1 MKIRYALLAAALLAP
16 AYAGTTEPQ
25 VEVKEAPAAKR
36 LSGSVTFGY
45 DTNYTGRGYVVSHSV
60 AEGDSVLY
68 GALKLNYDIGKPGQ
82 WTLGS
87 TIAYQ
92 VPTSGH
98 TLYGN
103 PSIGPNIAAGA
114 VDQTILGTLMG
125 QGMSEAAAQATLAGI
140 KANNSPISAD
150 GTTYN
155 DTVKAAQ
162 KRKIKQ
168 ANVENQFT
176 VITEA
181 KYTSTTGLWNVAL
194 GHNFTRGGLLGVMA
208 KHYRDQGASVVN
220 EVFVAPEWTPY
231 KWLSIGVKTSYS
243 FQGIQGWWFEPYV
256 TAKAPIIGTPEDIK
270 LLGVLTLG
278 MSATADYFA
287 APYNACGNG
296 SQAFW
301 IKFSTP
307 WFVKDNFIIT
317 PSISFN
323 WLGKGGIDANKN
335 SEFKHYTEN
344 PNMVPFKNFGVVA
357 GVSAT
362 YMF

>member
-25 VEVKEAPAAKR
+25 VEIQEAPAAKR
-36 LSGSVTFGY
+36 LSGSVTLGY
-45 DTNYTGRGYVVSHSV
+45 DSNYSGRGYVVSHSV
-60 AEGDSVLY
+60 AEGDSVVY
-68 GALKLNYDIGKPGQ
+68 SALKLNYDLGKPGQ

-98 TLYGN
+98 RLYGGGVKLGK
-103 PSIGPNIAAGA
+103 PMPVPGGVLPAGYRVDIGDKNI
-114 VDQTILGTLMG
+114 
-125 QGMSEAAAQATLAGI
+125 
-140 KANNSPISAD
+140 
-150 GTTYN
+150 
-155 DTVKAAQ
+155 
-162 KRKIKQ
+162 
-168 ANVENQFT
+168 ENQFT
-176 VITEA
+176 VITDA
-181 KYTSTTGLWNVAL
+181 KYTSTTGLWNVAM
-194 GHNFTRGGLLGVMA
+194 GHHFTHGGLLGVMA
-208 KHYRDQGASVVN
+208 KHYRDQGASCVN

-231 KWLSIGVKTSYS
+231 KWLSVGVKTSFS
-243 FQGIQGWWFEPYV
+243 FQGITGWWFEPYV

-323 WLGKGGIDANKN
+323 WLGKGGINANKGAESRPLN
-335 SEFKHYTEN
+335 DTAI
-344 PNMVPFKNFGVVA
+344 PFRNFAVVA

>member
-25 VEVKEAPAAKR
+25 VEIQEAPAAKR
-36 LSGSVTFGY
+36 LSGSVTLGY
-45 DTNYTGRGYVVSHSV
+45 DSNYSGRGYVVSHSV
-60 AEGDSVLY
+60 AEGDSVVY
-68 GALKLNYDIGKPGQ
+68 TALKLNYDLGKPGQ

-92 VPTSGH
+92 IPTSGH
-98 TLYGN
+98 RLYGGGVKLGK
-103 PSIGPNIAAGA
+103 PMPVAPGVVLPAGYRVAIGDKNI
-114 VDQTILGTLMG
+114 
-125 QGMSEAAAQATLAGI
+125 
-140 KANNSPISAD
+140 
-150 GTTYN
+150 
-155 DTVKAAQ
+155 
-162 KRKIKQ
+162 
-168 ANVENQFT
+168 ENQFT
-176 VITEA
+176 VITDA
-181 KYTSTTGLWNVAL
+181 KYTSTTGLWNVAM
-194 GHNFTRGGLLGVMA
+194 GHHFTHGGLLGVMA
-208 KHYRDQGASVVN
+208 KHYRDQGASCVN

-231 KWLSIGVKTSYS
+231 KWLSVGVKTSFS
-243 FQGIQGWWFEPYV
+243 FQGITGWWFEPYV

-323 WLGKGGIDANKN
+323 WLGKGGINANKGAESRPLN
-335 SEFKHYTEN
+335 DTAI
-344 PNMVPFKNFGVVA
+344 PFRNFAVVA

>member
-25 VEVKEAPAAKR
+25 VEIQEAPAAKR
-36 LSGSVTFGY
+36 LSGSFTLGY
-45 DTNYTGRGYVVSHSV
+45 DSNYSGRGYVVSHSV
-60 AEGDSVLY
+60 AEGDSVVY
-68 GALKLNYDIGKPGQ
+68 TALKLNYDLGKPGQ

-87 TIAYQ
+87 TVAYQ

-98 TLYGN
+98 RLYGGGVKLGK
-103 PSIGPNIAAGA
+103 PMPIAPGVTLPAGYRVDIGDKNI
-114 VDQTILGTLMG
+114 
-125 QGMSEAAAQATLAGI
+125 
-140 KANNSPISAD
+140 
-150 GTTYN
+150 
-155 DTVKAAQ
+155 
-162 KRKIKQ
+162 
-168 ANVENQFT
+168 ENQFSL
-176 VITEA
+176 INQA
-181 KYTSTTGLWNVAL
+181 NYASTTGLWNVSV
-194 GHNFTRGGLLGVMA
+194 GHHFTHGGLLGVMA

-231 KWLSIGVKTSYS
+231 KWLSVGVKTSYS
-243 FQGIQGWWFEPYV
+243 FQGITGWWFEPYV

-301 IKFSTP
+301 VKFSTP

-323 WLGKGGIDANKN
+323 WLGKGGINANKGAESRPLN
-335 SEFKHYTEN
+335 DTAI
-344 PNMVPFKNFGVVA
+344 PFRNFGVVA

>member
-25 VEVKEAPAAKR
+25 VEIQEAPAAKR
-36 LSGSVTFGY
+36 LSGSVTLGY
-45 DTNYTGRGYVVSHSV
+45 DSNYSGRGYVVSHSV
-60 AEGDSVLY
+60 AEGDSVVY
-68 GALKLNYDIGKPGQ
+68 TALKLNYDLGKPGQ

-87 TIAYQ
+87 TVAYQ

-98 TLYGN
+98 RLYGGGVKLGK
-103 PSIGPNIAAGA
+103 PMPVAPGVTLPAGYRVDIGDKNI
-114 VDQTILGTLMG
+114 
-125 QGMSEAAAQATLAGI
+125 
-140 KANNSPISAD
+140 
-150 GTTYN
+150 
-155 DTVKAAQ
+155 
-162 KRKIKQ
+162 
-168 ANVENQFT
+168 ENQFT
-176 VITEA
+176 VITDA
-181 KYTSTTGLWNVAL
+181 KYTSTTGLWNVAM
-194 GHNFTRGGLLGVMA
+194 GHHFTHGGLLGVMA

-231 KWLSIGVKTSYS
+231 KWLSVGVKTSYS
-243 FQGIQGWWFEPYV
+243 FQGITGWWFEPYV

-307 WFVKDNFIIT
+307 WFVKYNVIIT
-317 PSISFN
+317 PSLSFN
-323 WLGKGGIDANKN
+323 WLGKGGINANKGAESRPLN
-335 SEFKHYTEN
+335 DTAI
-344 PNMVPFKNFGVVA
+344 PFRNFGVVA

>member
-25 VEVKEAPAAKR
+25 VEIQDAPAAKR
-36 LSGSVTFGY
+36 LSGSFTLGY
-45 DTNYTGRGYVVSHSV
+45 DSNYTGRGYVVSHSV
-60 AEGDSVLY
+60 AEGDSVVY
-68 GALKLNYDIGKPGQ
+68 TALKLNYDLGKPGQ

-98 TLYGN
+98 RLYGGGVKLGK
-103 PSIGPNIAAGA
+103 PMPVAPGVVLPAGHRVDIGDKNI
-114 VDQTILGTLMG
+114 
-125 QGMSEAAAQATLAGI
+125 
-140 KANNSPISAD
+140 
-150 GTTYN
+150 
-155 DTVKAAQ
+155 
-162 KRKIKQ
+162 
-168 ANVENQFT
+168 ENQFT
-176 VITEA
+176 VITDA
-181 KYTSTTGLWNVAL
+181 KYTSTTGLWNVAM
-194 GHNFTRGGLLGVMA
+194 GHHFTHGGLLGVMA

-231 KWLSIGVKTSYS
+231 KWLSVGVKTSYS
-243 FQGIQGWWFEPYV
+243 FQGITGWWFEPYV

-335 SEFKHYTEN
+335 AESRPLNDTAI
-344 PNMVPFKNFGVVA
+344 PFRNFGVVA

>member
-125 QGMSEAAAQATLAGI
+125 QGMSEADAQQRLAGI
-140 KANNSPISAD
+140 KAQNATLPTGA
-150 GTTYN
+150 TYN

-162 KRKIKQ
+162 KKKIKQ
-168 ANVENQFT
+168 ANIENQFT

-220 EVFVAPEWTPY
+220 EVFIAPEWTPY

-243 FQGIQGWWFEPYV
+243 FQGITGWWFEPYV

-323 WLGKGGIDANKN
+323 WLGKGGINANKS